1 MDLLLLST
9 LSCGTEAPRSS
20 FLTPLCHVIHSFSL
34 IAELTTQL

>member
-1 MDLLLLST
+1 MDLFLLST

-20 FLTPLCHVIHSFSL
+20 FLILLSHVIYSFSL